1 MLHIPAQ
8 RTRAEL
14 RIVGRVDDELFC
26 SLRQLTTQLLV
37 GQTAVERRDLQV
49 DDTGDVLFRQRLIEY
64 NLIQTVEELRSERA
78 VQKRLYLFLGLVRDL
93 AVRADAVQQIL
104 AAKIRRQDDN
114 RVLKVHGSAL
124 RVGNASVVQ
133 HLKQDVEHIGMRLF
147 DLIKQNHAV
156 GAAAHRLCQLATLLI
171 LKDSLRVEDIH
182 LSAKAE

>member
-104 AAKIRRQDDN
+104 AAKIRRQDDS
-114 RVLKVHGSAL
+114 SAV
-124 RVGNASVVQ
+124 RFQSRG
-133 HLKQDVEHIGMRLF
+133 
-147 DLIKQNHAV
+147 
-156 GAAAHRLCQLATLLI
+156 
-171 LKDSLRVEDIH
+171 
-182 LSAKAE
+182 

>member
-1 MLHIPAQ
+1 M
-8 RTRAEL
+8 
-14 RIVGRVDDELFC
+14 
-26 SLRQLTTQLLV
+26 
-37 GQTAVERRDLQV
+37 
-49 DDTGDVLFRQRLIEY
+49 
-64 NLIQTVEELRSERA
+64 
-78 VQKRLYLFLGLVRDL
+78 QKRLYLFLGLVRDL

-156 GAAAHRLCQLATLLI
+156 GAAAHRLCQLAALLI